1 MSLKLIDRE
10 EKKGLA
16 KLWENIDIWWYCHV
30 TDKYRSVCC
39 WFRICCNKRRWKLVK
54 QAAFHTYPFSYEY
67 FYNLQKTYMEE
78 LIAHYKHGYFAT
90 AETYEPIVRW
100 IKMAVKLHDIMLDNN
115 VDLFDYEGE
124 MEFVPIDD
132 GKFYK
137 LKDDNVKYR
146 CLVKVNM
153 RNLDRYLKLSHNQKA
168 KDWYIEHPHEL
179 YQLKA
184 WYLYHK
190 LLTMHKRGGT
200 KPILFLSEYRKVIRP
215 MGIQLYNQKVYSCT
229 TKRCIV
235 VQLKGI

>member
-16 KLWENIDIWWYCHV
+16 KLLENIDIWWYCHV

-67 FYNLQKTYMEE
+67 FYDLQKTYMEE

-132 GKFYK
+132 GKLYK
-137 LKDDNVKYR
+137 MKDDNVKYR

-190 LLTMHKRGGT
+190 LLAYYAQTWWD
-200 KPILFLSEYRKVIRP
+200 
-215 MGIQLYNQKVYSCT
+215 
-229 TKRCIV
+229 
-235 VQLKGI
+235 

>member
-1 MSLKLIDRE
+1 
-10 EKKGLA
+10 
-16 KLWENIDIWWYCHV
+16 
-30 TDKYRSVCC
+30 
-39 WFRICCNKRRWKLVK
+39 
-54 QAAFHTYPFSYEY
+54 
-67 FYNLQKTYMEE
+67 MEE

-190 LLTMHKRGGT
+190 LLAYYAKTWWD
-200 KPILFLSEYRKVIRP
+200 
-215 MGIQLYNQKVYSCT
+215 
-229 TKRCIV
+229 
-235 VQLKGI
+235 

>member
-67 FYNLQKTYMEE
+67 FYDLQKTYME
-78 LIAHYKHGYFAT
+78 
-90 AETYEPIVRW
+90 EPIVRW

-132 GKFYK
+132 GKLYK
-137 LKDDNVKYR
+137 MKDDKVKYH

-153 RNLDRYLKLSHNQKA
+153 RNLDRYLKLSHNPKA

-190 LLTMHKRGGT
+190 LLAYYAQ
-200 KPILFLSEYRKVIRP
+200 SWWD
-215 MGIQLYNQKVYSCT
+215 
-229 TKRCIV
+229 
-235 VQLKGI
+235 

>member
-1 MSLKLIDRE
+1 
-10 EKKGLA
+10 
-16 KLWENIDIWWYCHV
+16 
-30 TDKYRSVCC
+30 
-39 WFRICCNKRRWKLVK
+39 
-54 QAAFHTYPFSYEY
+54 
-67 FYNLQKTYMEE
+67 MEE

-115 VDLFDYEGE
+115 VDLFNYEGE
-124 MEFVPIDD
+124 MELVPIDD

-153 RNLDRYLKLSHNQKA
+153 RNLDRYLTLSHNQKA

-190 LLTMHKRGGT
+190 LLAYYAKTWWD
-200 KPILFLSEYRKVIRP
+200 
-215 MGIQLYNQKVYSCT
+215 
-229 TKRCIV
+229 
-235 VQLKGI
+235 

>member
-16 KLWENIDIWWYCHV
+16 KLWENIDIWWYCHISS
-30 TDKYRSVCC
+30 KYRSICC
-39 WFRICCNKRRWKLVK
+39 WFRVCCNKKHWQLIK
-54 QAAFHTYPFSYEY
+54 QAAFHTYPFEY
-67 FYNLQKTYMEE
+67 GDFYWLQRTQIEE
-78 LIAHYKHGYFAT
+78 QIEYYKHGHIAT
-90 AETYEPIVRW
+90 TETYEPIVRW
-100 IKMAVKLHDIMLDNN
+100 LKIAIKLHDIMFDHD
-115 VDLFDYEGE
+115 VDLFEYEGE

-137 LKDDNVKYR
+137 MKDDNVKYH

-153 RNLDRYLKLSHNQKA
+153 KNLDRYLKLSHNQKA

-190 LLTMHKRGGT
+190 LLAYYAQTWWD
-200 KPILFLSEYRKVIRP
+200 
-215 MGIQLYNQKVYSCT
+215 
-229 TKRCIV
+229 
-235 VQLKGI
+235 

>member
-16 KLWENIDIWWYCHV
+16 ELWENIEIWWYCHV

-39 WFRICCNKRRWKLVK
+39 RFRICCNKRRWKLVK

-90 AETYEPIVRW
+90 AETYEPTVRW

-124 MEFVPIDD
+124 MEFVPIND

-153 RNLDRYLKLSHNQKA
+153 RNLDRYLTLSHNQKA

-190 LLTMHKRGGT
+190 LLAYYAKTWWD
-200 KPILFLSEYRKVIRP
+200 
-215 MGIQLYNQKVYSCT
+215 
-229 TKRCIV
+229 
-235 VQLKGI
+235 

>member
-16 KLWENIDIWWYCHV
+16 KLWENIEILWYCHI
-30 TDKYRSVCC
+30 TDKYHSVCC

-67 FYNLQKTYMEE
+67 FYDLQKTYMEE

-137 LKDDNVKYR
+137 LKYDNVKYR

-190 LLTMHKRGGT
+190 LLAYYAKTWWD
-200 KPILFLSEYRKVIRP
+200 
-215 MGIQLYNQKVYSCT
+215 
-229 TKRCIV
+229 
-235 VQLKGI
+235 

>member
-16 KLWENIDIWWYCHV
+16 KLWEDIDIWWYCHV

-67 FYNLQKTYMEE
+67 FYDLQKTYMEE

-132 GKFYK
+132 GKLYK
-137 LKDDNVKYR
+137 MKDDKVKYH
-146 CLVKVNM
+146 CLV
-153 RNLDRYLKLSHNQKA
+153 
-168 KDWYIEHPHEL
+168 
-179 YQLKA
+179 
-184 WYLYHK
+184 
-190 LLTMHKRGGT
+190 
-200 KPILFLSEYRKVIRP
+200 
-215 MGIQLYNQKVYSCT
+215 
-229 TKRCIV
+229 
-235 VQLKGI
+235 

>member
-16 KLWENIDIWWYCHV
+16 KLWENIEILWYCHI
-30 TDKYRSVCC
+30 TDKYHSVCC

-67 FYNLQKTYMEE
+67 FYDLQKTYMEE

-90 AETYEPIVRW
+90 AETYEPIVHW

-124 MEFVPIDD
+124 MEFVPKDD

-137 LKDDNVKYR
+137 LKDDNVKYH

-184 WYLYHK
+184 WYLY
-190 LLTMHKRGGT
+190 
-200 KPILFLSEYRKVIRP
+200 
-215 MGIQLYNQKVYSCT
+215 
-229 TKRCIV
+229 
-235 VQLKGI
+235 